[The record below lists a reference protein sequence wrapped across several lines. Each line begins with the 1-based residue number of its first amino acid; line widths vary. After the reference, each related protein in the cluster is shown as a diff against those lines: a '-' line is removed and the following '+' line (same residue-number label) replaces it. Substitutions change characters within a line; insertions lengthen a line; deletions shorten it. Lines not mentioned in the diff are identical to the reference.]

1 MFYFCVES
9 LHHEQQPQDGR
20 VCEWEGWRGG
30 EGRQLEIF
38 HICVNWALSVWWLC
52 RCALPAAC
60 KMLLSHNNI
69 IWRMGPD
76 GRYKVRNPL
85 LSNLHLLVWFAV
97 LVADSLLTFNI
108 DFIYSLLI
116 IEPFVFVINISRVT
130 MMQNIGRMFRAE
142 TKRLS
147 SLGRSRSTFHA
158 NKLMVAAREK

>member
-9 LHHEQQPQDGR
+9 LHHEQQPTGGCVNGR
-20 VCEWEGWRGG
+20 EGGGG
-30 EGRQLEIF
+30 EGRLLEIF

-52 RCALPAAC
+52 CCALPAAC
-60 KMLLSHNNI
+60 KILLSHNNI

-108 DFIYSLLI
+108 HFIYFLLI
-116 IEPFVFVINISRVT
+116 IEPFVFVINKSRVT
-130 MMQNIGRMFRAE
+130 MLQSIGRMSSAE
-142 TKRLS
+142 MKRLS
-147 SLGRSRSTFHA
+147 SLGRNRGTFHA

>member
-1 MFYFCVES
+1 
-9 LHHEQQPQDGR
+9 
-20 VCEWEGWRGG
+20 
-30 EGRQLEIF
+30 
-38 HICVNWALSVWWLC
+38 
-52 RCALPAAC
+52 
-60 KMLLSHNNI
+60 
-69 IWRMGPD
+69 MGPD

-85 LSNLHLLVWFAV
+85 LSNLHLLVWFAI